1 MNCRRT
7 WIGIAAVVGCMS
19 GSVCS
24 AQIEVPN
31 LPVNLNALEL
41 AVDSTLSQDVL
52 VARVNVEQPKY
63 WIGLLC
69 IELSDA
75 LRSQL
80 NLEANVGLLVDA
92 VTDDSPARKQ
102 GLERNDILLSARLA
116 AEPPEKESRKLSQV
130 ADIVKMVQDAES
142 KPVQFEILRRG
153 VRKTIEV
160 TPVERPM
167 QDHVR
172 LHGNLVLDTAIPF
185 DLTTPDANDFRMFI
199 AGPMFESARK
209 SIPLPEGVSMEFHQV
224 VGEREKIT
232 VRKGDQKWETTVDEV
247 AKLSE
252 EIRVVVLQQ
261 LAARRSGPVPHVA
274 VFPPTFTSATFP
286 AVAPEAPGAPP
297 RPPVVTNGLPH
308 LNATAPVGPG
318 GASTPVVARVVF
330 SSTTNLPENVT
341 VSIVRKGTDPAKIV
355 VKKDDQSWEVT
366 DKELNKLPDDVR
378 KLVEPMIANQMK
390 SARVEY
396 APQTF
401 TPKQYGV
408 RIDTKAGGR
417 AVMKSTSPDE
427 PNLVGQKAAETQV
440 LRAVIGQQNL
450 SDRDPELVARLLSR
464 QASLEKQV
472 QELHE
477 KLHSLN
483 ELKTLNEKIEK
494 LQQSLDKALPK

>member
-1 MNCRRT
+1 MRDDP
-7 WIGIAAVVGCMS
+7 AAAG
-19 GSVCS
+19 
-24 AQIEVPN
+24 
-31 LPVNLNALEL
+31 
-41 AVDSTLSQDVL
+41 
-52 VARVNVEQPKY
+52 R
-63 WIGLLC
+63 
-69 IELSDA
+69 
-75 LRSQL
+75 
-80 NLEANVGLLVDA
+80 
-92 VTDDSPARKQ
+92 
-102 GLERNDILLSARLA
+102 
-116 AEPPEKESRKLSQV
+116 
-130 ADIVKMVQDAES
+130 
-142 KPVQFEILRRG
+142 LRR
-153 VRKTIEV
+153 
-160 TPVERPM
+160 P
-167 QDHVR
+167 
-172 LHGNLVLDTAIPF
+172 
-185 DLTTPDANDFRMFI
+185 
-199 AGPMFESARK
+199 
-209 SIPLPEGVSMEFHQV
+209 
-224 VGEREKIT
+224 
-232 VRKGDQKWETTVDEV
+232 
-247 AKLSE
+247 E